1 MDGDKFILSWNDFK
15 SALSNSLNCLRNEN
29 SLYDVTLLTDDE
41 VEVNAHKIVLS
52 ASSEFFKKILNKAT
66 HQHPLLYLSGV
77 HSADLKSLLDFVYQ
91 GEASVHQHQVDSFLE
106 AASKL
111 KILGLT
117 TNNLQA
123 HKVKKATATELQSLQ
138 NSSES
143 ESADSPL
150 DNVGMDNM
158 DKDLVST
165 VGSVVDSVVP
175 LTDDSLSNKISSL
188 IIKCRNK
195 DTMRTLWRCSVCSRE
210 SDHLSNM
217 RSHVE
222 LHIHVTRACDEC
234 GKTFNSK
241 NSLRIHK
248 YRNHSRTTASAA
260 LAVDTSPKTKPDFID
275 DSENQFTC
283 FFAEDGDNV
292 RKIEEGPKNSNS
304 KGWENQRIWG
314 EEHVIMNARPVQLVS
329 RP

>member
-143 ESADSPL
+143 PDSPVG
-150 DNVGMDNM
+150 NVGVDNM
-158 DKDLVST
+158 DLVT
-165 VGSVVDSVVP
+165 KVDGAVDSVVP

-222 LHIHVTRACDEC
+222 LHIHVSRECDEC

-248 YRNHSRTTASAA
+248 YRNHSRTTAA
-260 LAVDTSPKTKPDFID
+260 LAVDTSTKTKPDFID
-275 DSENQFTC
+275 DSENRFEC

>member
-123 HKVKKATATELQSLQ
+123 HKVKKATATELQQSLHD
-138 NSSES
+138 SSES
-143 ESADSPL
+143 PDSPVG
-150 DNVGMDNM
+150 NVGMDNM
-158 DKDLVST
+158 DLVSK
-165 VGSVVDSVVP
+165 VEGVVDSVVP

-222 LHIHVTRACDEC
+222 LHIHVSRECDEC

-260 LAVDTSPKTKPDFID
+260 LAVDTSTKTKPDFID
-275 DSENQFTC
+275 DSENQFEC

-304 KGWENQRIWG
+304 KGWENQRVWG
-314 EEHVIMNARPVQLVS
+314 EEHVIMNARPVQTINT
-329 RP
+329 

>member
-1 MDGDKFILSWNDFK
+1 MDGGDKFILSWNDFK

-123 HKVKKATATELQSLQ
+123 HKVKKATATELQGLQ
-138 NSSES
+138 NTSES
-143 ESADSPL
+143 PDSPV
-150 DNVGMDNM
+150 DNVGMD
-158 DKDLVST
+158 LVST
-165 VGSVVDSVVP
+165 VESAADSVVP
-175 LTDDSLSNKISSL
+175 ITDDSLSNKISSL
-188 IIKCRNK
+188 IIKCRNT

-222 LHIHVTRACDEC
+222 LHIHVSRACDEC
-234 GKTFNSK
+234 GKTFNTK

-248 YRNHSRTTASAA
+248 YRNHSKTTAA
-260 LAVDTSPKTKPDFID
+260 LAVDTTTKTKPENND
-275 DSENQFTC
+275 DLANQFQC
-283 FFAEDGDNV
+283 FFADDRDND
-292 RKIEEGPKNSNS
+292 RKIEERTKDSNLRD
-304 KGWENQRIWG
+304 WENQRIWG
-314 EEHVIMNARPVQLVS
+314 EEHVILNARPAHLVS